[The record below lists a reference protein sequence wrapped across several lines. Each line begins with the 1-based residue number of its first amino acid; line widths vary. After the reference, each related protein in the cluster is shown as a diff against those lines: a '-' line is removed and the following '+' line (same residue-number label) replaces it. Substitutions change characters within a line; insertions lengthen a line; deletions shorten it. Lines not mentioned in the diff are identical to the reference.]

1 MINWMQK
8 HKKSLIPTVWISTIA
23 FVGAG
28 FVGWGAYDLNKSR
41 STSVAKVGDTAISIK
56 EFQNKYSEV
65 YNYLKSISDGKFT
78 DEQAKKMHL
87 DEMAINA
94 LIQDAILLN
103 FAKDLGINASD
114 EEVAREIV
122 NSDNFKTDGKFSKKL
137 YENAMKNAGLSQNE
151 YEKELKKV
159 IILDKLKKAISI
171 KPNADDIEML
181 AASEFMQDKV
191 EIAIVD
197 QNVSTITFND
207 DELKDFWEKNKSKYL
222 TQKTY
227 EMDAYFVEP
236 ENKNVDEKTL
246 REFFEK
252 NRDLYRNEND
262 KLMSFEEANAS
273 VLNDYLADFNKD
285 EAIKKYL
292 DVKKGKIFTNE
303 KLVLN
308 DNDEIIKNLQN
319 MKIGEF
325 NKPVKYKNGNL
336 ITKLT
341 KINEPQIM
349 EFDAAKKLA
358 GNDLFEAKKA
368 EDLKNL
374 AENSLGKVTMKD
386 IGFVSKASENTTNGI
401 LSDEEFAKFITLLF
415 TSDKQ
420 DGYVLYDNKALIY
433 KITSQTLDNPMSAN
447 YISALESSLSKLIN
461 TKLQEDL
468 ISVLQKRYEIQRYYK
483 GGGVE

>member
-1 MINWMQK
+1 
-8 HKKSLIPTVWISTIA
+8 
-23 FVGAG
+23 
-28 FVGWGAYDLNKSR
+28 
-41 STSVAKVGDTAISIK
+41 
-56 EFQNKYSEV
+56 
-65 YNYLKSISDGKFT
+65 
-78 DEQAKKMHL
+78 
-87 DEMAINA
+87 
-94 LIQDAILLN
+94 
-103 FAKDLGINASD
+103 
-114 EEVAREIV
+114 
-122 NSDNFKTDGKFSKKL
+122 
-137 YENAMKNAGLSQNE
+137 
-151 YEKELKKV
+151 
-159 IILDKLKKAISI
+159 
-171 KPNADDIEML
+171 
-181 AASEFMQDKV
+181 
-191 EIAIVD
+191 
-197 QNVSTITFND
+197 
-207 DELKDFWEKNKSKYL
+207 
-222 TQKTY
+222 
-227 EMDAYFVEP
+227 MDAYFVEP

-273 VLNDYLADFNKD
+273 VLNDYLVDFNKD
-285 EAIKKYL
+285 EAIKRYL
-292 DVKKGKIFTNE
+292 DIKKGKIFTNE

-349 EFDAAKKLA
+349 EFDAAENLV
-358 GNDLFEAKKA
+358 GSDLFKAKKA
-368 EDLKNL
+368 EDLKKL

-401 LSDEEFAKFITLLF
+401 LSDEEFVKFIALLF

-468 ISVLQKRYEIQRYYK
+468 IFVLQKRYEIQRYYK
-483 GGGVE
+483 GDGVE